1 MLSVGARP
9 NQEYLL
15 APEFLRRLEQA
26 TLASRHILAGRTKG
40 ERRSAQRGASQE
52 FADYR
57 GYAPGDDLRY
67 LDWRA
72 YARLQRLFLKLFME
86 EEDLHV
92 YFLLDTSASMGFGTP
107 EKLPWAVRAAAALG
121 YMALCTGDRVQ
132 VYASA
137 GEAGERSRLFRGK
150 GAAPELFSWLAGR
163 ESRGETSLPATV
175 REMMLTSS
183 APGLTFLISDLLTPD
198 WESTLQRLATLRGE
212 ACVLQVLSPDEYS
225 PDRPGDLLLVD
236 SETGATR
243 EVTMGAGV
251 LRRYAE
257 ERDAFLKRVRE
268 SCYRYDF
275 SYLLCTTDQPVE
287 DITLR
292 SLRRLQVVR

>member
-1 MLSVGARP
+1 MLTTTRP
-9 NQEYLL
+9 HQPYLL

-26 TLASRHILAGRTKG
+26 TLASRRLLAGRTRG

-92 YFLLDTSASMGFGTP
+92 YFLVDTSASMGFGAP

-121 YMALCTGDRVQ
+121 YMALCSGDRVQ
-132 VYASA
+132 VYGCG
-137 GEAGERSRLFRGK
+137 GEEERSRLFRGK
-150 GAAPELFSWLAGR
+150 GAGPELFGWLGKLGAAGP
-163 ESRGETSLPATV
+163 TPL
-175 REMMLTSS
+175 LTSVRALQAS
-183 APGLTFLISDLLTPD
+183 APAPGLTFVLSDLLTPE
-198 WESTLQRLATLRGE
+198 WEPALARLATVRGE
-212 ACVLQVLSPDEYS
+212 ACVLQVLAPDEYS
-225 PDRPGDLLLVD
+225 PDRSGDLLLVD
-236 SETGATR
+236 AETQDTR
-243 EVTMGAGV
+243 EVTMGAGL
-251 LRRYAE
+251 LRRYHE
-257 ERDAFLKRVRE
+257 ERDAFLHQVRRA
-268 SCYRYDF
+268 CFHYDF

-287 DITLR
+287 EITLR
-292 SLRRLQVVR
+292 TLRRLQVVS